1 MSRARFS
8 SVSGCLLPVL
18 LAAGLAGC
26 AKAPAPA
33 APSMPEAAVA
43 ASQIDEDD
51 YQTAPFKTLQ
61 KLGDTESMAFAKEVD
76 GQRFKVKCQIAVN
89 PPGSEL
95 EGWYVAMKDS
105 AAPRTYMSVDH
116 FASPLFLVWSQER
129 ERAWYEERGAYT
141 GIGNVKNWRETVTV
155 YFKAKATSN
164 FHDRMDWDAVRRANG
179 ILVTI

>member
-1 MSRARFS
+1 MQ
-8 SVSGCLLPVL
+8 VL
-18 LAAGLAGC
+18 YLFG
-26 AKAPAPA
+26 
-33 APSMPEAAVA
+33 
-43 ASQIDEDD
+43 
-51 YQTAPFKTLQ
+51 
-61 KLGDTESMAFAKEVD
+61 ESFHLRIE
-76 GQRFKVKCQIAVN
+76 
-89 PPGSEL
+89 S
-95 EGWYVAMKDS
+95 
-105 AAPRTYMSVDH
+105 TH